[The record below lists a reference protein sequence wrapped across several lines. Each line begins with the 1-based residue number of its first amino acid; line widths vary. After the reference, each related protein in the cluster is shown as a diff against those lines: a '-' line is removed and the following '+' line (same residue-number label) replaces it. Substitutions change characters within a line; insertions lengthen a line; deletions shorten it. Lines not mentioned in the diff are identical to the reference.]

1 MEKLINLITSSEKG
15 PEQFVKNMI
24 EINKDNEDYWYEVF
38 VLPNKECPCSD
49 SFIIDNI
56 GLFMNKY
63 YFKYAYASKDVL
75 NEFIYNDIFNSDLA
89 ETFLKTQKLDDKML
103 ERYILDDNT
112 KVDWLLL
119 QRYQNLSSDFI
130 YKYERYLDWKVI
142 SQEQYMNLEF
152 LVKNI
157 NKLDWNL
164 VITNIKL
171 QSMINEGFISLF
183 QKQNIW
189 DNIGYCNNIDVQ
201 TLLKYQNCF
210 TDKSWISILEF
221 KDLTDDEKEIFKL
234 HIEPELYEHL
244 IAMNF
249 E

>member
-15 PEQFVKNMI
+15 AEQFLKNMI

-38 VLPNKECPCSD
+38 VLSGKESVCPD

-56 GLFMNKY
+56 ELFMNKY
-63 YFKYAYASKDVL
+63 YLKYAILSNNVL
-75 NEFIYNDIFNSDLA
+75 NEFIDNDIFNSDLA
-89 ETFLKTQKLDDKML
+89 ELFLKTQKLDDKML
-103 ERYILDDNT
+103 EQYLLDENT

-119 QRYQNLSSDFI
+119 QEYQNLSSDFI

-152 LVKNI
+152 IIKNI

-164 VITNIKL
+164 MITNIKL
-171 QSMINEGFISLF
+171 QPMINEGFISLF

-189 DNIGYCNNIDVQ
+189 DNIGWCNNIDVQ

-210 TDKSWISILEF
+210 TVKSWTSILEF

-234 HIEPELYEHL
+234 HVEAELFEHL
-244 IAMNF
+244 IMNF